1 MVPLHLTP
9 LGREL
14 GGLSSCVE
22 VVLSVVSQQSV
33 STEYTWGIIR
43 DLPILHK
50 AGAGAGLLV
59 DPTTIWLQ
67 VDVHV
72 EYHKG
77 LLHFHHS
84 RNEVLLGIFKRPVF
98 DMCAGVAVESSGMMG
113 QTRGME
119 QHRFRSCDI
128 AQWRTIIP
136 IEMLTPKRS
145 ATRTTSPRTGFR
157 SSTSQVP
164 TAWRC

>member
-1 MVPLHLTP
+1 MCRGSP
-9 LGREL
+9 
-14 GGLSSCVE
+14 
-22 VVLSVVSQQSV
+22 VSQRSV
-33 STEYTWGIIR
+33 PVKCAWGIIQ
-43 DLPILHK
+43 DIPLIHE
-50 AGAGAGLLV
+50 AGEGRVSLSTPRQYGYRSMFV
-59 DPTTIWLQ
+59 QSTKRFFIITITHEIKVCWIFLR
-67 VDVHV
+67 
-72 EYHKG
+72 
-77 LLHFHHS
+77 
-84 RNEVLLGIFKRPVF
+84 RNFFTFFKRPVF

-119 QHRFRSCDI
+119 KHRFRSCEI

-136 IEMLTPKRS
+136 IEMLTPERS

>member
-1 MVPLHLTP
+1 MEYQARQTMTQTP
-9 LGREL
+9 LYPQASKTKC

-84 RNEVLLGIFKRPVF
+84 RNKFCLI
-98 DMCAGVAVESSGMMG
+98 S
-113 QTRGME
+113 
-119 QHRFRSCDI
+119 
-128 AQWRTIIP
+128 
-136 IEMLTPKRS
+136 
-145 ATRTTSPRTGFR
+145 
-157 SSTSQVP
+157 
-164 TAWRC
+164 

>member
-1 MVPLHLTP
+1 M
-9 LGREL
+9 
-14 GGLSSCVE
+14 SSCVE

-84 RNEVLLGIFKRPVF
+84 RIYIKRPVF